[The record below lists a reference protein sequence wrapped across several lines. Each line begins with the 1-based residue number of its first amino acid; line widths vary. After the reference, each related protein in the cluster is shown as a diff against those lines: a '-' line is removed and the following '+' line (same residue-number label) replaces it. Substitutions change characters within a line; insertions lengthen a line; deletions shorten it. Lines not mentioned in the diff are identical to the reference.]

1 MKNGLKLAAVM
12 IFGAGAAAAQI
23 TTDGVIQDLSAQ
35 GYSRIEVANGPT
47 QMKVEAIRGTEKLEV
62 IYDTDSGAVLKQET
76 DTVSADDNTAP
87 GVQVR
92 TRTRDFVRAQE
103 RVRTGMNDD
112 SDDDSSDDDGS
123 DDDSS
128 DDDGSDDHGGS
139 GGDDDG
145 GDDNGGDH
153 GGHGSDD

>member
-62 IYDTDSGAVLKQET
+62 IYDTA
-76 DTVSADDNTAP
+76 
-87 GVQVR
+87 
-92 TRTRDFVRAQE
+92 
-103 RVRTGMNDD
+103 
-112 SDDDSSDDDGS
+112 
-123 DDDSS
+123 
-128 DDDGSDDHGGS
+128 
-139 GGDDDG
+139 
-145 GDDNGGDH
+145 
-153 GGHGSDD
+153 